1 MLLVGDEKGETC
13 VETDTVSKSYSAQ
26 ELAVDFVLGLPSIPK
41 KSLFS
46 NNFTPFVYKQAW
58 VWRRKER
65 REGFLTNL
73 YNKFIL
79 IQNLYMRAMVRDAS
93 VLEELKIFLFKFGN
107 L

>member
-46 NNFTPFVYKQAW
+46 NNFTPFVYKQA
-58 VWRRKER
+58 
-65 REGFLTNL
+65 
-73 YNKFIL
+73 
-79 IQNLYMRAMVRDAS
+79 
-93 VLEELKIFLFKFGN
+93 
-107 L
+107 